1 VGKVGTLSSL
11 DYLRVDLRT
20 SMKGV
25 VRVKPWTARV
35 DMRTIM
41 SFGICIDRRV
51 VVLSRCLLR
60 VDMRVDMRG
69 GIGIDMR
76 TVLRVDTR
84 TVTIIGLNAGMR
96 TILLSGSLVA
106 DKTSRITLDSGTW
119 NCRLK

>member
-11 DYLRVDLRT
+11 DYLRIDLNT
-20 SMKGV
+20 STKGV
-25 VRVKPWTARV
+25 VRVEPWTARV

-41 SFGICIDRRV
+41 SFGIYIDRSI
-51 VVLSRCLLR
+51 VVLSRCLL
-60 VDMRVDMRG
+60 RVDMRG

-96 TILLSGSLVA
+96 TMLLSGSLVA

>member
-41 SFGICIDRRV
+41 SFGTCIDRRV